1 MAAPMTHRE
10 RVAAALNGQSV
21 DRPPISAWR
30 HFYSQENTAEDLAE
44 AMLRF
49 QREYEWDFM
58 KVNPRASYHV
68 EDWGV
73 VMRFSDSDA
82 EGPSVER
89 WPVKR
94 AEDWDAVKPL
104 EVTRGVLGEQLE
116 ALRRIAAGLA
126 GQVPYLMTVFTPLS
140 IAERLAGSPDAM
152 LRYLRHDTR
161 RVQDALQR
169 ITDTFIEF
177 GRECLAIGASGT
189 FFATTGWATRDAWS
203 EAEYREVA
211 RPYDLRFLQ
220 ALDGAEFHL
229 LHVCRSNNM
238 LAAFADYPVAALNW
252 DSQDQTNPSLAEGAR
267 LTGKCVVGGVSHRT
281 LLSEGT
287 PQEVAAQ
294 VQEQVGAM
302 TGSRWM
308 LGTGC
313 TYAPDVPEA
322 NVRALRA
329 AVDPG

>member
-1 MAAPMTHRE
+1 MTHRE
-10 RVAAALNGQSV
+10 RVEAALKGKSV

-30 HFYSQENTAEDLAE
+30 HFFSQENSAEDMAD

-49 QREYEWDFM
+49 QREYKWDFM
-58 KVNPRASYHV
+58 KVNPRASYHA

-73 VMRFSDSDA
+73 EMRFSDSDA
-82 EGPSVER
+82 EGPSVEH

-104 EVTRGVLGEQLE
+104 EVTQGVLGEQLE
-116 ALRRIAAGLA
+116 ALRRIADGLA

-267 LTGKCVVGGVSHRT
+267 LTGKCVVGGVSHGT
-281 LLSEGT
+281 LLGEGT
-287 PQEVAAQ
+287 PQDVAAQ
-294 VQEQVGAM
+294 VREHVGAM

-313 TYAPDVPEA
+313 TYAPAVPEA